1 MGGSTSAL
9 VTLECTTPGSA
20 GNSVI
25 LDGSSNLQNNGGDTT
40 PFAGGTD
47 YSINNVV
54 PEAMSA
60 VSVGHSRET
69 SASYAPASS
78 SYSLGFRGTQKTPV
92 LTMMAHAPKNE
103 LNWSNNPTFIRRRVD
118 NFSEK
123 DYDQIFVAETGAFAY
138 KENKLVSIKNTIS
151 SSYCDH
157 TASFLPQTYISK
169 IGVYNNEGD
178 LIAIA
183 KLATPIR
190 KSNEQDYT
198 FKLKLDL

>member
-1 MGGSTSAL
+1 
-9 VTLECTTPGSA
+9 
-20 GNSVI
+20 
-25 LDGSSNLQNNGGDTT
+25 
-40 PFAGGTD
+40 
-47 YSINNVV
+47 
-54 PEAMSA
+54 MSA
-60 VSVGHSRET
+60 VNVGESRET

-78 SYSLGFRGTQKTPV
+78 SYSLSFRGTQKTPV

-123 DYDQIFVAETGAFAY
+123 DYDQIFVAETGAYGY

-151 SSYCDH
+151 SSFCDH

-169 IGVYNNEGD
+169 IGIYNDEGD
-178 LIAIA
+178 LMAVT

-190 KSNEQDYT
+190 KTNEQDYT
-198 FKLKLDL
+198 FKLKLDI

>member
-1 MGGSTSAL
+1 
-9 VTLECTTPGSA
+9 CTTPGTD
-20 GNSVI
+20 GNSII
-25 LDGSSNLQNNGGDTT
+25 LDGSTNLQNNGGDTT
-40 PFAGGTD
+40 PFTGGTA
-47 YSINNVV
+47 YSINKVV
-54 PEAMSA
+54 PEAISPHPSGPA
-60 VSVGHSRET
+60 ESRET

-78 SYSLGFRGTQKTPV
+78 SYALSFRGTQKTPV

-118 NFSEK
+118 DFSEK
-123 DYDQIFVAETGAFAY
+123 DYDQIFVAETGAYAY

-151 SSYCDH
+151 SSFCDH

-169 IGVYNNEGD
+169 IGIYGHDGD

-190 KSNEQDYT
+190 KTNEQDYT
-198 FKLKLDL
+198 FKLKLDI